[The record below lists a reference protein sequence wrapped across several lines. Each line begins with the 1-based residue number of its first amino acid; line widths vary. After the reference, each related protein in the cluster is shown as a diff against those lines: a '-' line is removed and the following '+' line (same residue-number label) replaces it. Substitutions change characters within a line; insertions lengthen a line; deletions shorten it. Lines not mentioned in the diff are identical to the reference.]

1 MAQLTITIPQEY
13 ILITQDEY
21 QQLKEKEKPVWWSM
35 QDLIDETGFEY
46 KWLKDNILMN
56 PKYMKELKHFV
67 YYPDGNKWAF
77 NREPMQ
83 QFLKENFK
91 DIFGKG

>member
-56 PKYMKELKHFV
+56 PKYMKEL
-67 YYPDGNKWAF
+67 
-77 NREPMQ
+77 
-83 QFLKENFK
+83 
-91 DIFGKG
+91 